1 MGNLT
6 IELELVNNDL
16 DCIINPDDYAE
27 DDGALHADINA
38 RFTRDV
44 ALPAGGDTNTSDFL
58 NLATL
63 LFCVVF
69 APLIIQTTNMFSI
82 F

>member
-6 IELELVNNDL
+6 IELELVKNDL

-44 ALPAGGDTNTSDFL
+44 ALPAGGDTNTSDFFEL
-58 NLATL
+58 SNAFVLCRFCTFDNLSNE
-63 LFCVVF
+63 FV
-69 APLIIQTTNMFSI
+69 
-82 F
+82 